1 MAVSESSNLSLNGQK
16 IIKGAMRSIGVL
28 GKGETM
34 SDDDQADALEA
45 LELMVKSWVADG
57 ANLWT
62 LSEATLFLTAGT
74 ASYSLPGSR
83 AVSSYV
89 ETATSA
95 AASSSATSIT
105 VDSITGIADND
116 VLGIQVDSDT
126 MHWTTVNG
134 TPSGSTIN
142 FDDALTADVDD
153 DAKVYAY
160 ATTSLIV
167 RPLKIISVRR
177 YHDGAETPVSRLS
190 RDEYFNLSQKAT
202 SSIVTQYYY
211 DPSRATGVLYVWKP
225 SDNVNDLLKFT
236 WRRPVYDFDS
246 VSNDPD
252 FPQEWLETFKY
263 NLAVR
268 IAPEYGVEPPR
279 VVIAMATSLYDK
291 LLTWD
296 NEDASIYFQP
306 GR

>member
-1 MAVSESSNLSLNGQK
+1 MAVSESTNLSLNGQK
-16 IIKGAMRSIGVL
+16 IIKGAMRSLGVL

-57 ANLWT
+57 VHLWT
-62 LSEATLFLTAGT
+62 LSEATLFLTADT

-89 ETATSA
+89 ETATAA
-95 AASSSATSIT
+95 AASSAATSIT

-142 FDDALTADVDD
+142 FDDALTADVEDE
-153 DAKVYAY
+153 ATVYAY
-160 ATTSLIV
+160 ATTSLIT

-177 YHDGAETPVSRLS
+177 YNDGTETIVSPLS
-190 RDEYFNLSQKAT
+190 RDEYFYLSQKAT
-202 SSIVTQYYY
+202 ASIVTQYYY

-236 WRRPVYDFDS
+236 WYRPIYDFDA
-246 VSNDPD
+246 VTNDPD
-252 FPQEWLETFKY
+252 FPQEWLETLKY
-263 NLAVR
+263 NLALR
-268 IAPEYGVEPPR
+268 IAPEYGVEPTKI
-279 VVIAMATSLYDK
+279 VVGLAVSLYDK
-291 LLTWD
+291 LTTWD
-296 NEDASIYFQP
+296 NEDASVYFQP